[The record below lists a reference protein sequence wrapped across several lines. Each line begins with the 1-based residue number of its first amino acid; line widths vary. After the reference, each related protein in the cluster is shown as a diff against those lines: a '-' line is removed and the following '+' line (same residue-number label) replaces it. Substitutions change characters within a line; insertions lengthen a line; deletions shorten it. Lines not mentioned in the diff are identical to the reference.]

1 MRDSI
6 AEGTMSGAK
15 LKEFLDARRIPYD
28 VLVHPPT
35 YTAQETAQ
43 KLHVRG
49 RYFAKPIVIQSNG
62 RRMIAV
68 VPAHRRLDLEKMAY
82 LVGGRSFELVPEY
95 ELEELFPDQELGA
108 MSPVGPFFGM
118 ATVLDRRL
126 TEQPFIVFNA
136 GSHAEAIRLRTSDFL
151 ALAEATVADISVPVE
166 PRRPPELQAGGHP

>member
-1 MRDSI
+1 
-6 AEGTMSGAK
+6 MSGAK

-28 VLVHPPT
+28 VLIHPPT

-49 RYFAKPIVIQSNG
+49 RSFAKPIVIQSNG
-62 RRMIAV
+62 RHMIAV
-68 VPAHRRLDLEKMAY
+68 VPAHRRLDLDKMAY
-82 LVGGRSFELVPEY
+82 LVGGKSFELVPEY

-108 MSPVGPFFGM
+108 MSPVGALAGM
-118 ATVLDRRL
+118 AMVLDRRL